1 MRFKY
6 HLILFFLI
14 ISIFSFSQEKSEILQ
29 QRIEFIA
36 ETNENEEID
45 LTTIMDQLNYFLE
58 HPLNLN
64 FASEDELESLGLLN
78 EIQIR
83 DLVLHRQLN
92 GKFISIYELQSLKY
106 WDLQTIQFILPFV
119 KIEEK
124 LDQVHI
130 GLKEALKKG
139 SYEAYFRYQTIPQVK
154 NGNVNVSDS
163 IKMMSNSYY
172 YGNKDHYY
180 SRFRYSYRTNISV
193 GITGDKDPGEQFF
206 KGDEKQGFDFYS
218 FHTFYKGGKYLKSFA
233 LGDYQVQIG
242 QGLNFWSGFAF
253 GKTSEVTNVKKSATT
268 IRPYT
273 STDETRFLRGVAVE
287 LGYKQF
293 SLLLFGS
300 KKKMDAIK
308 DIDSSIIDEEKITS
322 IQMTGLHRT
331 TNEIARKNEITEKIG
346 GLNLKYKFKSFQCGV
361 ASVYQ
366 GYDFIYSKQYQPYNQ
381 FDFRGKSLIST
392 SGDYSWVI
400 RNFNFFGEISSVS
413 STGAFT
419 HLHGVLIALD
429 SRASISVVYRN
440 YDKAYQTF
448 YNSGFSEGTNTQNE
462 KGIYVGLKLKLS
474 NALTFNSYADYFS
487 FPWLKYQVDK
497 PSFGHEY
504 LAQLNY
510 KPSKQLEIYGRFR
523 EQLRQKNSR
532 DSDGTISEVEDV
544 LQRNYRFNLN
554 YAVSESITLK
564 SRIEYVIINRTSN
577 QPETGVIIA
586 QDLQYKPKSLPF
598 DVSLRYV
605 LFQTDSYDSRIY
617 MYESNSPTVFSIPAY
632 YYKGSRG
639 YILFRYT
646 FLKKFD
652 LWMRYGNTIYVNKT
666 SIGTGTEAINGSVK
680 LDISIQL
687 RMKF

>member
-139 SYEAYFRYQTIPQVK
+139 SYETYFRYQTIPQLK

-206 KGDEKQGFDFYS
+206 KGAEKQGFDFYS

-273 STDETRFLRGVAVE
+273 STDESRFLRGAAVE

-381 FDFRGKSLIST
+381 FDFRGRSLVST

-400 RNFNFFGEISSVS
+400 RNFNFFGEISTVS
-413 STGAFT
+413 STGTFAQ
-419 HLHGVLIALD
+419 LHGVLIALD
-429 SRASISVVYRN
+429 SRASMSVVYRN

-510 KPSKQLEIYGRFR
+510 KPSKKLEIYGRFR

-564 SRIEYVIINRTSN
+564 SRIEYVTINRLSS

-598 DVSLRYV
+598 DVSFRYV

-652 LWMRYGNTIYVNKT
+652 LWIRYGNTIYVNKT

-680 LDISIQL
+680 SDISIQL

>member
-45 LTTIMDQLNYFLE
+45 LTTVMDQLNYFLE

-206 KGDEKQGFDFYS
+206 KGAEKQGFDFYS

-273 STDETRFLRGVAVE
+273 STDESRFLRGAAVE

-381 FDFRGKSLIST
+381 FDFRGRSLVST

-400 RNFNFFGEISSVS
+400 RNFNFFGEISTVS
-413 STGAFT
+413 STGTFVQ
-419 HLHGVLIALD
+419 LHGVLIALD
-429 SRASISVVYRN
+429 SRASMSVVYRN

-448 YNSGFSEGTNTQNE
+448 FNSGFSEGTNTQNE

-474 NALTFNSYADYFS
+474 NALTFNSYADYFL

-564 SRIEYVIINRTSN
+564 SRIEYVTINRLSS

-598 DVSLRYV
+598 DVSFRYV

-652 LWMRYGNTIYVNKT
+652 LWIRYGNTIYVNKT

-680 LDISIQL
+680 SDISIQL